1 MRIKQAQLALLQTAA
16 RERITKLLRIADP
29 SGLAACMDA
38 AKESGLEDAE
48 VAAVA
53 AAQGAVA
60 QMQAAME
67 GGDRDKLGAALREF
81 EALCRPGKCRPE
93 TVGSRT

>member
-1 MRIKQAQLALLQTAA
+1 MKIKEAQLALLQTAA
-16 RERITKLLRIADP
+16 RDRITKLLRIADP
-29 SGLAACMDA
+29 EGLAACMEA

-60 QMQAAME
+60 QMQTAMDDK
-67 GGDRDKLGAALREF
+67 DREKLGAALREF
-81 EALCRPGKCRPE
+81 ETMCRPGR
-93 TVGSRT
+93 